1 MEEIVTS
8 YLTHNAHTMAMC
20 TFYYQNTN
28 NSRHLL
34 IPYTLITI
42 EKSIAD
48 IFVVDTLAL
57 SIILNILKPW
67 SFSFQQVVHPVIII
81 INRSY
86 HWIVL
91 EAVDGG
97 QYQQRIREYDQRFL
111 QFDVHLMSNPMELA
125 FYQWQSAAHGEG
137 WKQFSRAIA
146 KLLVQE
152 LRSGRRLYSH
162 HHSHS
167 ALPGR
172 RGGIK
177 RVAAVVLVDFRR
189 LVGEAGEEGLAAA
202 GDWDGA
208 VTSELQREMGIHFSK
223 EGSRSTDSRMNWL
236 TFTTD
241 KFNFSSSTAERRAP
255 SKVLAWLFRLF
266 LTGSLM
272 TFTTWDFGKSKIRDF
287 SFRKQGGKEDF
298 SEIDSQTS
306 IFKHSHFM
314 IGAIIVVVVGTNGND
329 GSADK

>member
-1 MEEIVTS
+1 MEKIVTS

-91 EAVDGG
+91 EAMDGG
-97 QYQQRIREYDQRFL
+97 QYQQRIWEYDQRFL

-202 GDWDGA
+202 GVWDGA

-241 KFNFSSSTAERRAP
+241 KFNFFFEHGGTS
-255 SKVLAWLFRLF
+255 
-266 LTGSLM
+266 GS
-272 TFTTWDFGKSKIRDF
+272 
-287 SFRKQGGKEDF
+287 E
-298 SEIDSQTS
+298 
-306 IFKHSHFM
+306 
-314 IGAIIVVVVGTNGND
+314 
-329 GSADK
+329 